1 MTTEYEMCE
10 HGRHIGA
17 VCLPCAEKKMIYDKS
32 VEFGVADY
40 YNSRHIPEE
49 EYVDP
54 YDTFSQP
61 VEKKQESGLDAPYYD
76 FPDNI
81 HSAMDLIEW
90 LNLDFS
96 QGNILK
102 SIIRENN
109 PNARK
114 KTTPIY
120 EAEKQYYYSHRRLR
134 SLQGKEADSD

>member
-10 HGRHIGA
+10 HGRHIGS
-17 VCLPCAEKKMIYDKS
+17 VCLPCAEKEMIYDKNPDDR
-32 VEFGVADY
+32 F
-40 YNSRHIPEE
+40 

-54 YDTFSQP
+54 YDMKP
-61 VEKKQESGLDAPYYD
+61 ERVEKQQESGLDAPYYD
-76 FPDNI
+76 FPDTI

-109 PNARK
+109 PNAKK
-114 KTTPIY
+114 KTTAIY
-120 EAEKQYYYSHRRLR
+120 EAEKQYYYSSRRLR
-134 SLQGKEADSD
+134 SLQEKEATRR

>member
-1 MTTEYEMCE
+1 MTEYELCP
-10 HGRHIGA
+10 HGRHVGA
-17 VCLPCAEKKMIYDKS
+17 VCLPCAEEEVIYDK
-32 VEFGVADY
+32 
-40 YNSRHIPEE
+40 NP

-54 YDTFSQP
+54 FDMTYEP

-109 PNARK
+109 PNAQK
-114 KTTPIY
+114 KTTQLY
-120 EAEKQYYYSHRRLR
+120 EAEKQYYYAERRLR
-134 SLQGKEADSD
+134 SLQKKEASGG

>member
-1 MTTEYEMCE
+1 
-10 HGRHIGA
+10 
-17 VCLPCAEKKMIYDKS
+17 MIYDKS
-32 VEFGVADY
+32 VEISNPLLDK
-40 YNSRHIPEE
+40 HE

-54 YDTFSQP
+54 FDMTYEP

-90 LNLDFS
+90 LDLDFS

-114 KTTPIY
+114 KTTQLY
-120 EAEKQYYYSHRRLR
+120 EAEKQYYYASRRLR